1 MRCLLFILSLL
12 NFFHGDKISSRDHLN
27 SVNAL
32 SRAYFISTRLIG
44 GLKEIGFKC
53 QCPVSGLLHF
63 YGTFWKPSVYAASQ
77 PHFCKQFTEY
87 SEN

>member
-1 MRCLLFILSLL
+1 MKAESVQKKMRCLLFILSLL

-32 SRAYFISTRLIG
+32 SRAYFISTESEEELSLTITV
-44 GLKEIGFKC
+44 C

-63 YGTFWKPSVYAASQ
+63 YYLW
-77 PHFCKQFTEY
+77 E
-87 SEN
+87 E